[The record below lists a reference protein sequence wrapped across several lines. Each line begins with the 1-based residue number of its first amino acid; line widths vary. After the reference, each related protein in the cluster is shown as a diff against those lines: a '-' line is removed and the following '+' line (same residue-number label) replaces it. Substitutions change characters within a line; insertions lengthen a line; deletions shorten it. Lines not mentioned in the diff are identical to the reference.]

1 MPAVS
6 SQSVCCHPVDFILEA
21 LQLAFIGMAV
31 VLIFLTALMYVV
43 AAIGKLLPPDAQPVA
58 APRPVAGS
66 GQAASS
72 GTSDAVAAAI
82 TIAVALYRQRQ
93 R

>member
-1 MPAVS
+1 
-6 SQSVCCHPVDFILEA
+6 VDFILEA
-21 LQLAFIGMAV
+21 LQLAFIGMTV
-31 VLIFLTALMYVV
+31 VLIFLTVLMYVV

-58 APRPVAGS
+58 APRAVAGS

-72 GTSDAVAAAI
+72 GNSDAVAAAI
-82 TIAVALYRQRQ
+82 SIAVALYRQRQ